1 MGLALQ
7 TEMSRV
13 KPGKFL
19 PTQSKDGKNQSYL
32 DP

>member
-7 TEMSRV
+7 TAMSRV
-13 KPGKFL
+13 KPAKFL
-19 PTQSKDGKNQSYL
+19 PSQSKAGKNQSYL